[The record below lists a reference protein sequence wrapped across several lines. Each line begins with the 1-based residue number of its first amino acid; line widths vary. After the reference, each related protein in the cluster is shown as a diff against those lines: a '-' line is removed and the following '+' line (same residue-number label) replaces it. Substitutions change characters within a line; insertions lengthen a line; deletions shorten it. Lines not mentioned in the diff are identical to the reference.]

1 MADDALRGDLANATD
16 PAKGAALVGFNT
28 GATGDIGVQ
37 APAILRSVLI
47 PSQFGIVE
55 DGTDQRLKLQALF
68 AAAVAQKSIVRLDRN
83 ARYTT
88 GAGLAVP
95 DGIVIEGNGAEL
107 DIAENVA
114 KGGLPGRSISL
125 GSNNYIERLGINV
138 RATIRSFFVGQGTS
152 IYDYI
157 QKIEDP
163 LLSGEG
169 GMTIHPGAQYFH
181 GRSVSLP
188 YAFRMIFEVDNV
200 PVIWDGLGA
209 ILDLYVEDYAQGIN
223 IGHSDNFTIKSMIT
237 KGRHSTARVQAGHNG
252 ILLSNCR
259 NWRAMYL
266 ELNDAGEHAFRY
278 GGGVRGNDAQ
288 GSRNWYIDT
297 LKTTNSGGCA
307 FKQNPGSGEGRIG
320 PGRIGQLIGF
330 DVGKDSTG
338 RNTELWRCTSVDET
352 SIGYA
357 EHRTSDGKNMIA
369 AFQFN
374 GSHNCRVDSYFV
386 QNCASLVRI
395 ADTNSDLPSAPV
407 TNISVLNG
415 TANVSGNVLELS
427 KSEPTANVGEV
438 LITGDWHGTIN
449 TLATA
454 TLVTYSGEITLRGAT
469 HKATLPTIAGIT
481 DERARW
487 WDIDITNI
495 NPDTGVIS
503 RSMSKRTVRGGTFSI
518 ETERFVMGDAN
529 SYGYRMTSF
538 PQANDGLGTYGSSLM
553 FNRPASPRPGGGLVS
568 RQYGAAE
575 TEVGLEVHLSS
586 PTTASNETTR
596 RAVFLPSG
604 AFYVPSAGA
613 GVIVKSPNGSQ
624 WRITVDDSGTLSA
637 SSVTVAIP

>member
-28 GATGDIGVQ
+28 GASGDVGVQ

-47 PSQFGIVE
+47 PSQFGIAE

-88 GAGLAVP
+88 GAGLVVP

-114 KGGLPGRSISL
+114 DEGSPGRSINL
-125 GSNNYIERLGINV
+125 GSNNYIERLGINI
-138 RATIRSFFVGQGTS
+138 RATIRSFLAGEGTAV
-152 IYDYI
+152 YDYI
-157 QKIEDP
+157 QTVENELP
-163 LLSGEG
+163 SHQG
-169 GMTIHPGAQYFH
+169 GMIIHPGAKHFH
-181 GRSVSLP
+181 GKSINVP
-188 YAFRMIFEVDNV
+188 YAFLMMIVREDN
-200 PVIWDGLGA
+200 PVWEGRGA
-209 ILDLYVEDYAQGIN
+209 TLELYVENYTQGIK
-223 IGHSDNFTIKSMIT
+223 IGNCDNFTIKSMIT
-237 KGRHSTARVQAGHNG
+237 KNRHSSARVEAGHNG
-252 ILLSNCR
+252 VLLSNCR
-259 NWRAMYL
+259 NWRAIYL
-266 ELNDAGEHAFRY
+266 ELNDSGEHAFRY
-278 GGGVRGNDAQ
+278 GGGVRGEDVQ
-288 GSRNWYIDT
+288 GSKNWYIDT
-297 LKTTNSGGCA
+297 LKVTNSAGCA
-307 FKQNPGSGEGRIG
+307 FKQNPGSGTGRIG

-330 DVGKDSTG
+330 DVGKDGTG

-357 EHRTSDGKNMIA
+357 ESRTSDGKNMIA

-374 GSHNCRVDSYFV
+374 DSHNCRVDSYFV

-449 TLATA
+449 ALATA
-454 TLVTYSGEITLRGAT
+454 TLVTYSGEITLRGTT
-469 HKATLPTIAGIT
+469 HKAALPTIAGIT

-538 PQANDGLGTYGSSLM
+538 PQTNDGLGTYGSSLM

-613 GVIVKSPNGSQ
+613 GVIVKSPNGGQ
-624 WRITVDDSGTLSA
+624 WRITVDDNGTLSA
-637 SSVTVAIP
+637 ISVTVSIP